1 MKNRE
6 ILEFS
11 FAIYLTL
18 MPAPNSFFAA
28 CCAFVLEPGSAND
41 FAEVPNMAS
50 RPAEP
55 PRFGFQLI
63 FWEFSTKIKLFDLIV
78 R

>member
-1 MKNRE
+1 MDKRE
-6 ILEFS
+6 ILEIS
-11 FAIYLTL
+11 FLIYLTL

-55 PRFGFQLI
+55 PYFGFQLI
-63 FWEFSTKIKLFDLIV
+63 L
-78 R
+78 